1 MVKQRHAVFARD
13 AERSPHLGHQQS
25 RGTLQQRREPA
36 LGSVDRVAMKQD
48 FLALGTVKGAHN
60 DALAQQTV
68 DRAF

>member
-1 MVKQRHAVFARD
+1 MLNLREMPSAAPTSVTSSPGHAP
-13 AERSPHLGHQQS
+13 AEA
-25 RGTLQQRREPA
+25 PA
-36 LGSVDRVAMKQD
+36 GAGIFDRVPMKQD